1 MTCGEPVCQAEG
13 FKTNEGLSPGYR
25 TYRTYRTLSDGY
37 RTAIGLLSDFAIGC
51 YRMCYRMYRSVSEC
65 IGDGDTLCA
74 IGLYRTIGLCIGRL
88 SDYRTLYRM
97 AIGLCIG
104 QLSDRQTI
112 GQLSD
117 GLPTVNPT
125 VKRNLRAHVL
135 PLSDARL
142 TVGQCPTV
150 SDSPTV

>member
-1 MTCGEPVCQAEG
+1 
-13 FKTNEGLSPGYR
+13 
-25 TYRTYRTLSDGY
+25 
-37 RTAIGLLSDFAIGC
+37 
-51 YRMCYRMYRSVSEC
+51 MCYRMYRSVSEC

-112 GQLSD
+112 EQLSD

-135 PLSDARL
+135 PLSTVSDSQSDSQTKPASTRSS
-142 TVGQCPTV
+142 TVGRTSNSRTV
-150 SDSPTV
+150 SNSVRQSDSPTVQQSDSPTVRHCSVSNAV